1 MLNVV
6 TRRLLSLVPVIF
18 LVTLVAFFLQVLMGG
33 NAALALAG
41 MNATPAE
48 IAQIQQ
54 QEHLS
59 EPPYVRY
66 WYWLDGALHGHLGI
80 WYATQRPVTSELAHY
95 FPVTASLTIAALVL
109 IVVIGVPLGILQGMR
124 AGSAVD
130 KGLLGF
136 VSVAISAPGFWV
148 GTMLVF
154 LLAVKVKVFPALGYV
169 PFQQSPVE
177 WATHIFLPALTLALG
192 GFGIIARFLRT
203 GIVGVSNE
211 DFVRALHA
219 RGLSK
224 RRISYKHVLKNASL
238 STITILGLNI
248 GFLLSGAVIVE
259 QIFTLPGM
267 GTYALTSIQTR
278 DSPAIEGVIL
288 TTAIVIMLVN
298 LLTDV
303 TYSYLNPK
311 VRLS

>member
-1 MLNVV
+1 MLRVAV
-6 TRRLLSLVPVIF
+6 RRILSLIPVLF

-33 NAALALAG
+33 NPAVAMAG
-41 MNATPAE
+41 LSATPE
-48 IAQIQQ
+48 QIADIER

-59 EPPYVRY
+59 EPAIIRY
-66 WYWLDGALHGHLGI
+66 WYWLDGVFHGNLGI
-80 WYATQRPVTSELAHY
+80 SYASQRPVLTELAHY
-95 FPVTASLTIAALVL
+95 FPVTASLTIASLVL
-109 IVVIGVPLGILQGMR
+109 IVIIGVPLGILQGMR

-154 LLAVKVKVFPALGYV
+154 LLAVKVKLFPALGYV
-169 PFQQSPVE
+169 SFQTSPFE
-177 WATHIFLPALTLALG
+177 WFTHIFLPALTLSLG

-211 DFVRALHA
+211 NFVRALHA
-219 RGLSK
+219 RGLSH
-224 RRISYKHVLKNASL
+224 RRIAYKHVLKNASL

-248 GFLLSGAVIVE
+248 GYLLSGAVIVE

-267 GTYALTSIQTR
+267 GTYALTSIQSR
-278 DSPAIEGVIL
+278 DSPAVEGVIL

-298 LLTDV
+298 LLTDL